1 MSKPAQRRAGRG
13 RAEEELTRLVSEA
26 RLLEGLSDSLR
37 DMIARVQA
45 YLAELRTAGSTLENL
60 AGQEGVEVLVPIG
73 AGSLVKA
80 SIREADKV
88 IVSLG
93 ADVAVEVD
101 VEKAKEI
108 IGSRLAEAQRALQD
122 YVARLREVER
132 ALSAYRERIRSLLEE
147 RGLAGGP
154 EERPK

>member
-1 MSKPAQRRAGRG
+1 
-13 RAEEELTRLVSEA
+13 
-26 RLLEGLSDSLR
+26 
-37 DMIARVQA
+37 
-45 YLAELRTAGSTLENL
+45 
-60 AGQEGVEVLVPIG
+60 VPIG

-108 IGSRLAEAQRALQD
+108 IGNRLAEAQKALQD

-154 EERPK
+154 EERSK